1 MMFKKNF
8 HLLFMVVPLLL
19 FIAHIDG
26 QTETLDLNQKLPVDP
41 KITIGEF
48 ENGLRYYIRVNK
60 KPENRANLWLAVNAG
75 SVLESDAQQGLAHLA
90 EHMAFNGT
98 KNFEKQEL
106 IDYLESIGMQFGP
119 EVNAYT
125 SFDETVY
132 MLQVPTDSNHIVET
146 GFQILED
153 WAHQVSFDDQEIDK
167 ERGVVIE
174 EWRLGRGANQRML
187 DKQLPVLFKGSRYAD
202 RLPIGKK
209 EIVESCSYETLRQYY
224 RDWYRPD
231 LQAIIAIGDF
241 DPAYIEGLIEKHFKH
256 LPKRENALERKMF
269 TVPDHE
275 ETLYAIASDPEATQT
290 TIGVYFKKELEK
302 EQTLGDFRRMFM
314 ENLYNTMLNYRLDE
328 LRQQA
333 DPPFLYGYSAKG
345 RFVRTKE
352 VYFLGAAV
360 KEGGIERGL
369 DALLTESMR
378 VKQYGFTESELERA
392 KTAILR
398 GYERAYTERDK
409 TESETYADEYV
420 RNFLTDEPIPGIENE
435 YKYAQAMVPGI
446 TLQEINLLVNDYIT
460 DGNRVIRLGM
470 PEKEGVH
477 VPTDVE
483 LAAVFMK
490 AQAKEIQP
498 YEDAVSDEP
507 LVAKIPQPGK
517 IVKETYLKDI
527 DVTEWTLSNGI
538 QVRLKSTD
546 FKNDE
551 IVFEGFSWGGSSVG
565 PDEDWWSLRTASS
578 IVQQSGIGTFDRIS
592 LRKKLT
598 GKVVGVSPY
607 IDWYSEGFSGG
618 ASPKDLETMFQ
629 LIYLYFTSPR
639 YDETAFAA
647 YKAQMKGSIENR
659 NARPETIFS
668 DTVSVFM
675 GSNHPR
681 RQPWTLDRLDL
692 VEHEKAVDFYKNR
705 FADAGDFRFVFVG
718 NFQADS
724 IKPLI
729 LTYLGSLPDL
739 KRKEMYKDP
748 NVVAPKGVHRK
759 VVEKGIEEKAR
770 VQLVFTGPY
779 KWSRENNYAFYALRD
794 VLDIK
799 LREVVREDKSG
810 TYGVGVWSF
819 CGHVPKE
826 EYNVNIA
833 WGCDPQRID
842 ELVDA
847 VFETLDSLKN
857 FGPDDIYIT
866 KVRET
871 QLRQFE
877 VNLKENS
884 FWRNQLKNAYYDDFD
899 PLLIINRPEEVANLS
914 KEMIQKAAKKYLN
927 KKNYVKFIL
936 LPEKKEKSPD
946 I

>member
-1 MMFKKNF
+1 MYRKSLHFLVMISLL
-8 HLLFMVVPLLL
+8 LLFMGQ
-19 FIAHIDG
+19 FKA
-26 QTETLDLNQKLPVDP
+26 QTEALDLKQRLPVDP
-41 KITIGEF
+41 KVTVGQF

-75 SVLESDAQQGLAHLA
+75 SVLESDEQQGLAHLA

-132 MLQVPTDSNHIVET
+132 MLQVPTDSNQVVEK

-153 WAHQVSFDDQEIDK
+153 WAHQVSFEDEEIDK

-174 EWRLGRGANQRML
+174 EWRLGRGANMRML
-187 DKQLPVLFKGSRYAD
+187 DKQLPILFKGSKYAE

-231 LQAIIAIGDF
+231 LQAIIAVGDF
-241 DPAYIEGLIEKHFKH
+241 DPEYIKGLIEKHFKN
-256 LPKRENALERKMF
+256 LPKKENELERKMY
-269 TVPDHE
+269 TVPDHDE
-275 ETLYAIASDPEATQT
+275 MLYAIASDPEANQT
-290 TIGVYFKKELEK
+290 SIGVYFKKELEK
-302 EQTLGDFRRMFM
+302 EKTLGDFRRMFM

-360 KEGGIERGL
+360 KEDGIERGL

-378 VKQYGFTESELERA
+378 VKQYGFTDSELERA
-392 KTAILR
+392 KTAFLR

-409 TESETYADEYV
+409 TKSEPYADEYV

-435 YKYAQAMVPGI
+435 YHYAQAMVPGI
-446 TLQEINLLVNDYIT
+446 TLQEINALVDDYIT
-460 DGNRVIRLGM
+460 DDNRVIRLSM

-477 VPTDVE
+477 IPTEAE
-483 LAAVFMK
+483 LAAVFTQV
-490 AQAKEIQP
+490 QAKDIKP

-507 LVAKIPQPGK
+507 LVANEPQTGK
-517 IVKETYLKDI
+517 ITKQKYLKEI
-527 DVTEWTLSNGI
+527 NVTEWTLSNGI
-538 QVRLKSTD
+538 KVRLKSTD

-551 IVFEGFSWGGSSVG
+551 IVFEGFSWGGTSLG
-565 PDEDWWSLRTASS
+565 PDKDWWSLRTASS
-578 IVQQSGIGTFDRIS
+578 IVEESGIGSFDQIM

-598 GKVVGVSPY
+598 GKVVGISPY
-607 IDWYSEGFSGG
+607 LADYSEGISGS

-629 LIYLYFTSPR
+629 LIYLYFTAPR

-659 NARPETIFS
+659 NARPETIFG

-675 GSNHPR
+675 SSNHPR
-681 RQPWTLDRLDL
+681 RQPWTLDRLEEID
-692 VEHEKAVDFYKNR
+692 HKKALAFYKDR
-705 FADAGDFRFVFVG
+705 YADASDFMFVFIG
-718 NFQADS
+718 NFQPDS

-729 LTYLGSLPDL
+729 LTYLGGLPDL
-739 KRKEMYKDP
+739 KRHETYKDP
-748 NVVAPKGVHRK
+748 KVVAPKGVYTK
-759 VVEKGIEEKAR
+759 VVEKGIEDKAR
-770 VQLVFTGPY
+770 VQLVFTGPH

-826 EYNVNIA
+826 EYNFNIA

-847 VFETLDSLKN
+847 VFQTLDSLKT

-884 FWRNQLKNAYYDDFD
+884 FWRNQLKNAYYDEFD
-899 PLLIINRPEEVANLS
+899 PLLIIKRKEEVAKLS
-914 KEMIQKAAKKYLN
+914 KEMVQKAAQKYLN
-927 KKNYVKFIL
+927 EKNYVKFIL
-936 LPEKKEKSPD
+936 LPEKKEKRPD